1 MPDSYLTEFPLDPN
15 ISYLNHAAVAPWPQ
29 RTAAAVQVFAQQN
42 TQQGAKD
49 YPRWLAKEQQ
59 LRQAL
64 QSLINAPSSDE
75 IALLKNTSEGLSIIA
90 YGLDWQPGDRI
101 LIAKDEFPS
110 NRIVWESLASQGVQV
125 QQIDLACEDPEA
137 AFIQQMDAKT
147 RLISVSSVHYSS
159 GLMLDLSRLGQACRQ
174 RNILFCIDAIQS
186 LGACPLDVQA
196 CEADFVVADG
206 HKWMLGPE
214 GLALFYCR
222 RPLLDTLKLYQYGW
236 HMIAHAGD
244 YDRQDWQPAA
254 SAKRFECGSPNM
266 LGIYA
271 LEASLSLLLEIGLD
285 TVYQELQ
292 QRTDYLKQRLQ
303 ALPNIRLLPPIAQ
316 RPSSGIVLFT
326 PLEQDPNTLYRSL
339 MSQQVICA
347 YRGGGVRFSPHF
359 YTPYSALDLA
369 IERLTQ
375 LL

>member
-1 MPDSYLTEFPLDPN
+1 
-15 ISYLNHAAVAPWPQ
+15 
-29 RTAAAVQVFAQQN
+29 
-42 TQQGAKD
+42 
-49 YPRWLAKEQQ
+49 
-59 LRQAL
+59 
-64 QSLINAPSSDE
+64 
-75 IALLKNTSEGLSIIA
+75 
-90 YGLDWQPGDRI
+90 
-101 LIAKDEFPS
+101 
-110 NRIVWESLASQGVQV
+110 
-125 QQIDLACEDPEA
+125 
-137 AFIQQMDAKT
+137 
-147 RLISVSSVHYSS
+147 
-159 GLMLDLSRLGQACRQ
+159 
-174 RNILFCIDAIQS
+174 
-186 LGACPLDVQA
+186 
-196 CEADFVVADG
+196 
-206 HKWMLGPE
+206 
-214 GLALFYCR
+214 
-222 RPLLDTLKLYQYGW
+222 
-236 HMIAHAGD
+236 MIAHAGD

>member
-214 GLALFYCR
+214 GLALFYFR
-222 RPLLDTLKLYQYGW
+222 RPLLDPLKLYQYGW